1 MSENIEQNKNQYNEK
16 LIDELVSNRKELSGI
31 LVKVRE
37 FRNSIEKLIPT
48 SNEYKNRYIL
58 EQKIKTITE
67 VIKSELE
74 IRKQIDNSIKNEF
87 DLRKKYLEDDDKDNI
102 DLSKL
107 AMLLEDSQY
116 DIDEDDEDSFDDD
129 VTPPLNEKN
138 ISNIDSQEI
147 EHPYSNINSE

>member
-116 DIDEDDEDSFDDD
+116 DIDEDNDEDSFDDD

-138 ISNIDSQEI
+138 ISNIDSQ
-147 EHPYSNINSE
+147 